1 MLSAC
6 LEVNLQLQA
15 VYSKQI
21 GYFLFYTH
29 FFLFCRNDGLPAIT
43 ALKFDGALKMGVGTS
58 TGHVLLYDIR
68 SSKPLLVKDHMN
80 ETPIKSIE
88 FHKQMDYVYSM
99 DASVVKIWNKNTV
112 SASKLCL
119 MQ

>member
-1 MLSAC
+1 M
-6 LEVNLQLQA
+6 
-15 VYSKQI
+15 
-21 GYFLFYTH
+21 
-29 FFLFCRNDGLPAIT
+29 FCRNDGLPAIT

-112 SASKLCL
+112 SCYKC
-119 MQ
+119 